1 MGAYFVARL
10 EELKKRRSCIRE
22 VRGLGLIIGV
32 ELDRPGAPVL
42 EACVQKGFLINCAQE
57 KVLRFVPPLVVTK
70 KEIDQLIEALDS
82 VLGGV

>member
-1 MGAYFVARL
+1 MGAYFMGRL
-10 EELKKRRSCIRE
+10 NEMKKRHACVKE

-42 EACVQKGFLINCAQE
+42 EACVQRGFLINCAQE
-57 KVLRFVPPLVVTK
+57 KVLRFVPPLVVGK
-70 KEIDQLIEALDS
+70 KEIDQLLDALDS